1 MFSGSI
7 EKKKDLFTLNIQH
20 IDALLP
26 LVTVNIRLTIN
37 KIYDINSKNNP
48 SPFIWDF
55 FCSPSLSLK
64 NKMFLNLIVVSVS
77 SQKMY

>member
-1 MFSGSI
+1 MSFPFSYSLKTLENAGFLMFSGSI

-48 SPFIWDF
+48 SPFI
-55 FCSPSLSLK
+55 
-64 NKMFLNLIVVSVS
+64 
-77 SQKMY
+77 